1 MRRRDFIKG
10 IVGSAV
16 AWPGTALAEQSA
28 IPVIGL
34 LSGTGHNLRQ
44 LDDIRQGL
52 NTSGYVEGRNV
63 SIEYRVA
70 EGQFDRPASLA
81 ADLVSRQVKLILT
94 IQSAAAA
101 LAAKA
106 ASATI
111 PIVFSIGG
119 DPVKF
124 GLVTSMNH
132 PGGNATGTT
141 FLVNTLGAKRLEVLH
156 ELVPRAKSV
165 GLLAN
170 PQNPASPVE
179 TSDVHAAARTLGLQ
193 VYLQNA
199 SNDDEVDAAFNN
211 FVREGIDGLTFA
223 ADAFLTTRSQQIIAL
238 ATRHAIPTVYFLREF
253 ADAGGLISYGG
264 HITEAYR
271 LAGGY
276 AGRILKG
283 EKPADLPVQQ
293 VTRVELVINLQAAK
307 ALGISVPLSL
317 VGRCPLLTQSGHRWL
332 QIAAVQTDR

>member
-1 MRRRDFIKG
+1 MRRREFIALLG
-10 IVGSAV
+10 
-16 AWPGTALAEQSA
+16 GTAVSWPCTARAQQPTP
-28 IPVIGL
+28 PVIGL
-34 LSGTGHNLRQ
+34 LSGTGRNLRQ

-70 EGQFDRPASLA
+70 EGQFDRLASLA

-106 ASATI
+106 ASSTI

-156 ELVPRAKSV
+156 ELVPRAKSI
-165 GLLAN
+165 GLLTN
-170 PQNPASPVE
+170 PQNPASSVE
-179 TSDVHAAARTLGLQ
+179 TSDVQAAARTLGLQ

-199 SNDDEVDAAFNN
+199 SNDDKVDAAFNN
-211 FVREGIDGLTFA
+211 FVRDGIGGLTFA
-223 ADAFLTTRSQQIIAL
+223 ADALC
-238 ATRHAIPTVYFLREF
+238 
-253 ADAGGLISYGG
+253 G
-264 HITEAYR
+264 
-271 LAGGY
+271 
-276 AGRILKG
+276 
-283 EKPADLPVQQ
+283 
-293 VTRVELVINLQAAK
+293 
-307 ALGISVPLSL
+307 
-317 VGRCPLLTQSGHRWL
+317 
-332 QIAAVQTDR
+332 TDS